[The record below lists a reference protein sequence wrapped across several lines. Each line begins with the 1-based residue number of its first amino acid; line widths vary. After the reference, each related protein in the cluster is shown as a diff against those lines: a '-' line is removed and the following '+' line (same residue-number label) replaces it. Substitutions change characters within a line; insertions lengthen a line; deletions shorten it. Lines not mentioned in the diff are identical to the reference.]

1 MTKQKRTRSL
11 FHVSSHGRRVAKH
24 DEELFRLIEFANILT
39 PRGGTRD
46 SLERRISTLWGN
58 FLDSM
63 IGYGYEAAGEL
74 EGSYEQR
81 TEPLSGK
88 TLDQMCAIYAEAP
101 RQFPHPTIPLAIA
114 IPGINPPIECSS
126 PDDLACKALIV
137 RTILWSAAV
146 SFDRRVSEWGQK
158 PLRLR
163 LPPPTVLVRK
173 GHLEVVENIGGG
185 LLELLMR
192 LDKPKKKGNPVSA
205 LERLHICDVRYTRTK
220 SNCRRLF
227 LALRHDQKACSPEC
241 ADQLRHNEKRHKVQR
256 PGCF

>member
-1 MTKQKRTRSL
+1 MTKQNRTRSL
-11 FHVSSHGRRVAKH
+11 FHASSHGRRVAKH

-39 PRGGTRD
+39 PRGGARD
-46 SLERRISTLWGN
+46 SLERRILGLW
-58 FLDSM
+58 DKS
-63 IGYGYEAAGEL
+63 IEL
-74 EGSYEQR
+74 ELSP
-81 TEPLSGK
+81 EPLSGK

-114 IPGINPPIECSS
+114 IPGINLPIECSS

-173 GHLEVVENIGGG
+173 GHLEVVENIGGAM
-185 LLELLMR
+185 LELQMR
-192 LDKPKKKGNPVSA
+192 LDKPKKKGNPVSV
-205 LERLHICDVRYTRTK
+205 LERLHICDVRYRRTK
-220 SNCRRLF
+220 SYCRRLF
-227 LALRHDQKACSPEC
+227 LALRHDQKTCSPEC